1 MGKGQKVEGAYRNL
15 RRLKNILRHMTRAQR
30 LSNRL
35 FHSSDQLQAKRNPRL
50 HQQEEHHRFVRVVG
64 TALAHTDRVGDFLRE
79 LRVNHIIDLAG
90 AEADAGW
97 VEDAIGAAEEEDL
110 FGYWV
115 DADEVAVGPD
125 VCFGI

>member
-1 MGKGQKVEGAYRNL
+1 
-15 RRLKNILRHMTRAQR
+15 MTRAQR
-30 LSNRL
+30 LSNRI
-35 FHSSDQLQAKRNPRL
+35 FHSPDQLQAERNPRP
-50 HQQEEHHRFVRVVG
+50 HQQKEHDRFVRVVG
-64 TALAHTDRVGDFLRE
+64 TALAHTDRVGDFLRK
-79 LRVNHIIDLAG
+79 LRVNHVVDLAG

-97 VEDAIGAAEEEDL
+97 VEDAVGAAKEEDL

>member
-1 MGKGQKVEGAYRNL
+1 
-15 RRLKNILRHMTRAQR
+15 MTRAQR

-35 FHSSDQLQAKRNPRL
+35 FYSPDQLQAKRNPRL
-50 HQQEEHHRFVRVVG
+50 HEQEEHHRLVRVVR

-97 VEDAIGAAEEEDL
+97 VEDAVGAAEEKDL